1 MGITY
6 HIDLQQRILFTQMAG
21 IVTDADLPAYVTA
34 VWALPGRAQCD
45 QLIDTRA
52 VTRWAVT
59 SAGLRQADILGD
71 HLNRDRMPS
80 RTAIVAPLDV
90 AYGMGRMIE
99 MYRIHTLV
107 TIQVFRIYADALAWL
122 QLPAAPA
129 SPDTPS

>member
-6 HIDLQQRILFTQMAG
+6 HIDVQQHILFTQMAD
-21 IVTDADLPAYVTA
+21 IVTDADLPAYVRA

-59 SAGLRQADILGD
+59 SEGLRQADILGD
-71 HLNRDRMPS
+71 RLNRARVPS
-80 RTAIVAPLDV
+80 RTAIVAPMNV

-99 MYRIHTLV
+99 AYRIHTLI
-107 TIQVFRIYADALAWL
+107 TIQVFRTYEEALAWL
-122 QLPAAPA
+122 QSDVLLPPRAQ
-129 SPDTPS
+129 